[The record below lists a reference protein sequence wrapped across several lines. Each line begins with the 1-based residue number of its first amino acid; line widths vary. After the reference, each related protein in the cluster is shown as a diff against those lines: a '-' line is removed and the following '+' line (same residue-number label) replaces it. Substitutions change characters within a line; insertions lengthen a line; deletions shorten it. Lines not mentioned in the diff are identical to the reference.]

1 MRRVIDWF
9 NENKNGRLFSETFI
23 FIIWLKGS
31 RFYGSIAL
39 QISNQ
44 DSVKKIL
51 FIVNRRNKMGKHT
64 GKCLCGDVTIQ
75 VSGEPVMQGNCH
87 CTDCKKNTGAAYATI
102 LFFKDEQV
110 SFLSGET
117 NSFQYS
123 ADSGNKKTKEFCT
136 KCGSLVYGINTGRP
150 GIKSIYIGVLDDG
163 SFASPQFNVYTTRA
177 LPFVPIDESLDNFEK
192 ARK

>member
-1 MRRVIDWF
+1 MG
-9 NENKNGRLFSETFI
+9 EN
-23 FIIWLKGS
+23 
-31 RFYGSIAL
+31 
-39 QISNQ
+39 
-44 DSVKKIL
+44 
-51 FIVNRRNKMGKHT
+51 T

-75 VSGEPVMQGNCH
+75 VTGEPVMQGNCH
-87 CTDCKKNTGAAYATI
+87 CNDCKKNTGAAYATI

-110 SFLSGET
+110 RFLSGET
-117 NSFQYS
+117 NSFQYT
-123 ADSGNKKTKEFCT
+123 ADSGNKKTKEFCS

-192 ARK
+192 GRH

>member
-1 MRRVIDWF
+1 
-9 NENKNGRLFSETFI
+9 
-23 FIIWLKGS
+23 
-31 RFYGSIAL
+31 
-39 QISNQ
+39 
-44 DSVKKIL
+44 
-51 FIVNRRNKMGKHT
+51 MGKHT
-64 GKCLCGDVTIQ
+64 GKCLCGDVTLQ
-75 VSGEPVMQGNCH
+75 VTGEPVMQGNCH

-117 NSFQYS
+117 SSFNYT
-123 ADSGNKKTKEFCT
+123 ADSGNKKTKEFCS

-163 SFASPQFNVYTTRA
+163 SFASPQFNIYTTRA

-192 ARK
+192 GRQ

>member
-1 MRRVIDWF
+1 MQV
-9 NENKNGRLFSETFI
+9 
-23 FIIWLKGS
+23 
-31 RFYGSIAL
+31 
-39 QISNQ
+39 
-44 DSVKKIL
+44 
-51 FIVNRRNKMGKHT
+51 HT
-64 GKCLCGDVTIQ
+64 GKCLCGDVTLQ
-75 VSGEPVMQGNCH
+75 VMGEPVVQGNCH
-87 CTDCKKNTGAAYATI
+87 CTDCKKNTGAAFATI

-117 NSFQYS
+117 SSFQYTS
-123 ADSGNKKTKEFCT
+123 DSGNKKTKEFCM

-192 ARK
+192 GRQ